1 MPDETIRKT
10 RDIKIAKQDAELRV
24 VYGIVYEPNTAD
36 SDGDWASV
44 ETIQR
49 AAHGFL
55 REYGYIG
62 VEHDNQ
68 QVIEKAQDISVVESF
83 LFPFDGILGEQQIT
97 KGTWILG
104 AKILNDFIWE
114 QIQKGE
120 LTGFSMHGEA
130 VV

>member
-36 SDGDWASV
+36 SDGDWASA